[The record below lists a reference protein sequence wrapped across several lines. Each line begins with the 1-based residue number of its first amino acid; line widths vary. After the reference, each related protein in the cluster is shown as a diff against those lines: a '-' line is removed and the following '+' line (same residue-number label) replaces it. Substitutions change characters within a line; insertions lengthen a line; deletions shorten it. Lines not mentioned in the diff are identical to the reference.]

1 VSRSRE
7 MMVVGRMAVGIGC
20 VLVGAAA
27 GCSSWS
33 RAGTPDTLASAST
46 VAQRPA
52 MSAIHDKLIPGIG
65 ATRAYWDDTHTPNAT
80 NINGSDYG
88 DDPSL
93 PEYLTNNGAVYR
105 DVGDLGTG
113 RIQAY
118 TLAMHTVDAREVLR
132 QLRQELPSDATVA
145 WDLTRDQ
152 CYRVAFN
159 SPTLQAAG
167 RSMAEAQ
174 LQYIQED
181 GTTATS
187 PDRFNIAS
195 IWLEDAGSPPD
206 PEKGC

>member
-1 VSRSRE
+1 MSRGAGIVNSTG
-7 MMVVGRMAVGIGC
+7 VAVAVGC
-20 VLVGAAA
+20 VLLSAAA
-27 GCSSWS
+27 GCSARSS
-33 RAGTPDTLASAST
+33 GGTPAST
-46 VAQRPA
+46 SAAASLPA
-52 MSAIHDKLIPGIG
+52 ATAIQGESIPGIG
-65 ATRAYWDDTHTPNAT
+65 ATRANWDDSHTPNAA
-80 NINGSDYG
+80 NDNGSDYG

-118 TLAMHTVDAREVLR
+118 TLAMHAIDAREVLR
-132 QLRQELPSDATVA
+132 QLRQELPSDAKVA

-159 SPTLQAAG
+159 SPTLLAAA
-167 RSMAEAQ
+167 RSMVEVEFR
-174 LQYIQED
+174 YIQQD
-181 GTTATS
+181 GTAATS

-195 IWLEDAGSPPD
+195 IWLEDLGSPPD